1 MATEKETKQA
11 DEIAQNYE
19 DVNILYI
26 TLLAEQVGNIQ
37 LGDFDVI
44 AQRDITNQNL
54 KKIRTETAKAQK
66 KSIKQATMLID
77 KEARK
82 TYAQMSKYYKA
93 KGVKQIPFK
102 KNRQIL
108 NTLEAIKRT
117 TAGSFRNISGT
128 TARSIRYQR
137 CIDKAILSVQSG
149 SSNYQQA
156 INKAVRQTVKS
167 ANKIEYASGYRRRV
181 DTAVRMNIL
190 DGVRQVQM
198 EVQRIAGEQF
208 GADGVE
214 IDAHGL
220 CAEDHIDIQGR
231 IFACEDYGVDNTDD
245 LVEAINTEE
254 IDSDR
259 GIGQWNC
266 QHEAHPIV
274 VGVSKPSY
282 SEEDL
287 EEMRQFTE
295 EPIPELNGM
304 NRRDASQKM
313 RQIETKVREDK
324 EELLQ
329 AKTRYKIT
337 GQEADKKEVQ
347 RYERKIAKNQGNYDA
362 LCSKA
367 GLKPQK
373 WRMQIH
379 A

>member
-117 TAGSFRNISGT
+117 TAGSFKNISGT

-190 DGVRQVQM
+190 DGVRQVQI

-208 GADGVE
+208 GADGMEV
-214 IDAHGL
+214 DAHGL
-220 CAEDHIDIQGR
+220 CAEDHIEVQGQQYTMEE
-231 IFACEDYGVDNTDD
+231 FEDLQAT
-245 LVEAINTEE
+245 L
-254 IDSDR
+254 DR
-259 GIGQWNC
+259 PIGEMNC
-266 QHEAHPIV
+266 QHLATPIV
-274 VGVSKPSY
+274 IGVSKPAY